1 MHNLQS
7 YGRTIGELKVD
18 KISGLIIHNNQNK
31 FSKMDEILINTIR
44 GFSPVLKSLVQASS
58 RLIHTVIEQWFR

>member
-1 MHNLQS
+1 MHNLQL

-44 GFSPVLKSLVQASS
+44 GFSPVLKKIQA
-58 RLIHTVIEQWFR
+58 